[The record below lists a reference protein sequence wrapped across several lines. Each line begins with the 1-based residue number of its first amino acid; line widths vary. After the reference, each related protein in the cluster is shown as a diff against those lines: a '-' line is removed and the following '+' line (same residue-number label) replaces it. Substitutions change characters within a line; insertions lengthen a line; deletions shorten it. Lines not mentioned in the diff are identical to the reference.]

1 LSINKLYKIESFAI
15 VWFKAKIHIINM
27 IMKRRDFMTEHF
39 SQPIP
44 LDDHLCF
51 SLYATSRAI
60 QKLYHSGLSKS
71 GLTYPQYLVLVS
83 LYQYKELSVKNLGDL
98 LSLDSGTLTPLLKR
112 LENENLVTR
121 QRSKKDERVVNVELT
136 KKGIEKREEIN
147 DLPEILVEKSG
158 FNKEE
163 WDTLEHLTKKLF
175 SNITK

>member
-1 LSINKLYKIESFAI
+1 
-15 VWFKAKIHIINM
+15 
-27 IMKRRDFMTEHF
+27 MTEHF

-83 LYQYKELSVKNLGDL
+83 LYEYKELSVKKLGDL

-112 LENENLVTR
+112 LENEDLVVR
-121 QRSKKDERVVNVELT
+121 QRSKQDERVVNVHLT
-136 KKGIEKREEIN
+136 EEGTKKREEVN

-163 WDTLEHLTKKLF
+163 WNALEDLSKKLF